1 MKCNGCGGEFETL
14 GGFFGYGDARTPLA
28 HDHPTL
34 PREVEL
40 GTANYVKTLCPRCQ
54 HVLKDILLRSDL
66 SEHWHKYEWTLQGEA
81 YTEEY
86 ND

>member
-1 MKCNGCGGEFETL
+1 MTHKCNGCGGEFEILAGTFVY
-14 GGFFGYGDARTPLA
+14 GGNVHIQESG
-28 HDHPTL
+28 
-34 PREVEL
+34 PRSSQP
-40 GTANYVKTLCPRCQ
+40 GTRGRHHKTLCPRCQ